1 MICEKK
7 EYQSYKDAM
16 RDVVGMNKK
25 YKQKVRPYQCKECGL
40 FHITTI
46 HKNTIRGKKDSKYP
60 IKINEIRYHKREKL
74 KTKQPK
80 KARSIELATDKIMS
94 PEMVNKLK
102 LLFECF

>member
-25 YKQKVRPYQCKECGL
+25 YKQKFRPYQCKECGL

-46 HKNTIRGKKDSKYP
+46 HKNTIRGKKDLKYP
-60 IKINEIRYHKREKL
+60 IKINEIHYYKREKIVVR
-74 KTKQPK
+74 KPK

-94 PEMVNKLK
+94 TEMAVKLK
-102 LLFECF
+102 LLFE